1 MQQVLAD
8 KGPYLPNTTSNNIT
22 IYAKCIINKYT
33 VSFNSNGGTN
43 ISNQIINYN
52 EKASKPND
60 PTKTGYTFKEWQLNG
75 NEYNFNSPV
84 TRDIT
89 LSAVWNQIQYYL
101 KTILESNGYS
111 VVDNYVL
118 KFKAGDTVSQILNKL
133 GNDIIIETNNTL
145 ISTGATIKKDNEEYT
160 IVIKGDLTGD
170 GKVNSNDL
178 LQMRKYLLGEINLV
192 GSYKKAGIIESN
204 NEIKSLDLLRLRQYL
219 LGEYNFK

>member
-1 MQQVLAD
+1 M
-8 KGPYLPNTTSNNIT
+8 
-22 IYAKCIINKYT
+22 
-33 VSFNSNGGTN
+33 
-43 ISNQIINYN
+43 
-52 EKASKPND
+52 
-60 PTKTGYTFKEWQLNG
+60 
-75 NEYNFNSPV
+75 
-84 TRDIT
+84 
-89 LSAVWNQIQYYL
+89 
-101 KTILESNGYS
+101 
-111 VVDNYVL
+111 VDNYVL